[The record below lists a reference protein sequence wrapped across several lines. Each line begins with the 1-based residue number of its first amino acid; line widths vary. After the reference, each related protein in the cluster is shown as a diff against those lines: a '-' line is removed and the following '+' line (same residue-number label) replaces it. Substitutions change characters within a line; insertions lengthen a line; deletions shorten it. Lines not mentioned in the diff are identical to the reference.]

1 VLPGDYTEKYADG
14 QAAKQVKIFP
24 WCFLLKNSLLK

>member
-1 VLPGDYTEKYADG
+1 VLPGDYTEKYADA

-24 WCFLLKNSLLK
+24 QK